1 MLYLDC
7 PNKCDEKEIPR
18 KDVSS
23 HRQICPREKAPCQY
37 EPFGCKEKM
46 LCKDLSQHMKD
57 SVEQHLL
64 LTMNRVLKLESE
76 NTGLTVKLSTLLEE
90 TADLKMKYS
99 DLEAKIDSL
108 MKK

>member
-1 MLYLDC
+1 ML
-7 PNKCDEKEIPR
+7 R
-18 KDVSS
+18 
-23 HRQICPREKAPCQY
+23 
-37 EPFGCKEKM
+37 
-46 LCKDLSQHMKD
+46 KDLSQHMKD

-64 LTMNRVLKLESE
+64 LTMNRVFKLESE

-108 MKK
+108 TKK